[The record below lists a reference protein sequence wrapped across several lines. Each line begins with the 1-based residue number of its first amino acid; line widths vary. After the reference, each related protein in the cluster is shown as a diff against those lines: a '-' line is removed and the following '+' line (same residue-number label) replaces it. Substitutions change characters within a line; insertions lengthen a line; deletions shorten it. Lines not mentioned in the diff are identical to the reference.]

1 MSTRK
6 LFYENP
12 YLKEAE
18 AKVLKIDGEKIFLD
32 KTIFFPFSGGQ
43 ASDNGTINAQFIK
56 DVQKD
61 GEEIIHFVENP
72 EFKEGDKVTLVLDWE
87 RRYKLMRLHSAAH
100 IVYLVLRKK
109 IGEQKMIGSNINPD
123 KARLDY
129 EYPKSIAEFLSDVE
143 RETNALLDASLAIS
157 CLQEYRTRDI
167 SHPLQAEMRKTWEGE
182 NGRRWWKLEGSHDFE
197 EKLPCGGLHPNNT
210 KEIGKIVLKRKNL
223 GAGKERVEII
233 LAE

>member
-6 LFYENP
+6 LFYEDP

-18 AKVLKIDGEKIFLD
+18 AKVLKIDGEKVFLD

-56 DVQKD
+56 DVQKEGD
-61 GEEIIHFVENP
+61 EIIHFVERP
-72 EFKEGDKVTLVLDWE
+72 EFKEGDKVTLVLDWK

-100 IVYLVLRKK
+100 IVYFVLRKK
-109 IGEQKMIGSNINPD
+109 IGEQKMIVSNINPD

-129 EYPKSIAEFLSDVE
+129 EYPKSIAEFLPDAE
-143 RETNALLDASLAIS
+143 RETNALLDASLAI
-157 CLQEYRTRDI
+157 
-167 SHPLQAEMRKTWEGE
+167 KTWEGE
-182 NGRRWWKLEGSHDFE
+182 NGRRFWQLQGSHE
-197 EKLPCGGLHPNNT
+197 LHEIGEKLPCGGLHPKNT